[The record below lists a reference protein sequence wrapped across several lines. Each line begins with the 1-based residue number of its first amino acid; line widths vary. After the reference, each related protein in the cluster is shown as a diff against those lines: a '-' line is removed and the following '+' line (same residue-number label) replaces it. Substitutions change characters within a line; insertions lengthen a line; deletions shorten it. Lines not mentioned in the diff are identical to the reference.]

1 MVIVKR
7 NKQPETNKNM
17 PIRNQWYFTGENLYA
32 NCDDDT
38 RQK

>member
-32 NCDDDT
+32 NCDDGT
-38 RQK
+38 PQK